1 MWAQWAHSDT
11 RLRRERP
18 VNRQIF
24 TRRAVP
30 VAAALAL
37 GGGAGAAIYA
47 ATAGPDTGTQTVVAS
62 VPASPAANTVA
73 TTTNSLT
80 QLYKNAVPGV
90 VDITVTQG
98 SSSSAPFS
106 PGGGSTQAEGSGF
119 VIDAKGDIVTNAH
132 VVEGESAI
140 NVRFQTGKTVK
151 ATLVGTDESTDI
163 AVIKVRVDPSQLHPL
178 TWGNSSNVQVG
189 QDVGAIG
196 SPFGLQGTLTAGIV
210 SALNRTITAPNNY
223 SIAGAIQTDAAINHG
238 NSGGP
243 LLNAAGDVVGVN
255 AQIDSDSG
263 GNDGVGFAISSN
275 AAKSVADTLISGGKV
290 QHAYLGIR
298 VNDASSGGGAE
309 IVTVVSGSPADNAGL
324 KAGDVITSIDG
335 TTIENGD
342 ALTAAVAAHKP
353 SDVASVTVTRNG
365 STKTVKVTLGVRPA

>member
-1 MWAQWAHSDT
+1 
-11 RLRRERP
+11 
-18 VNRQIF
+18 VNRQTF
-24 TRRAVP
+24 ARRTAP

-47 ATAGPDTGTQTVVAS
+47 ATAGPDSSTQTVIAS

-73 TTTNSLT
+73 STSSSLS
-80 QLYKNAVPGV
+80 QLYKDAVPGV

-98 SSSSAPFS
+98 SSSSSPFS
-106 PGGGSTQAEGSGF
+106 PGGGSAQAEGSGF
-119 VIDAKGDIVTNAH
+119 VVDANGDIVTNAH
-132 VVEGESAI
+132 VVEGASAI
-140 NVRFQTGKTVK
+140 KVRFESGKTAK

-163 AVIKVRVDPSQLHPL
+163 AVIKVNADASQLHPL
-178 TWGNSSNVQVG
+178 TWGNSSSVQVG
-189 QDVGAIG
+189 QDVAAIG

-210 SALNRTITAPNNY
+210 SALDRTITAPNNY

-243 LLNAAGDVVGVN
+243 LLNAAGQVIGVN

-298 VNDASSGGGAE
+298 VNDASAGNGAE
-309 IVTVVSGSPADNAGL
+309 IVTVVSGSPAAKAGL
-324 KAGDVITSIDG
+324 QAGDVITSIDG
-335 TTIENGD
+335 TTIGNGD
-342 ALTAAVAAHKP
+342 GLTAAVAAHKP
-353 SDVASVTVTRNG
+353 SDVVSVTVTRNG
-365 STKTVKVTLGVRPA
+365 SSKTVKVTLGVRPA

>member
-1 MWAQWAHSDT
+1 M
-11 RLRRERP
+11 
-18 VNRQIF
+18 NRQIL
-24 TRRAVP
+24 TRRTAP
-30 VAAALAL
+30 VVAALAL

-47 ATAGPDTGTQTVVAS
+47 ATAGPESSTQTIVAS
-62 VPASPAANTVA
+62 VPASPAVNTVA
-73 TTTNSLT
+73 STTSTLT
-80 QLYKNAVPGV
+80 QLYKDAVPGV

-98 SSSSAPFS
+98 SSSNAPFS

-119 VIDAKGDIVTNAH
+119 VIDTNGDIVTNAH
-132 VVEGESAI
+132 VVEGESSI
-140 NVRFQTGKTVK
+140 KVRFQTGKTVK

-163 AVIKVRVDPSQLHPL
+163 AVIKVSVDSSQLHPL

-189 QDVGAIG
+189 QDVAAIG

-298 VNDASSGGGAE
+298 VSDASNGSGAE
-309 IVTVVSGSPADNAGL
+309 IVTVVSGSPADKAGL